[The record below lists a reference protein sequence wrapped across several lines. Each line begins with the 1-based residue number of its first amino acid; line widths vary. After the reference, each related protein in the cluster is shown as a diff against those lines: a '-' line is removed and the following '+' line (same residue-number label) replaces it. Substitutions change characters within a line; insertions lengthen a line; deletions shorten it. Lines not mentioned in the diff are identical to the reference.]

1 MAEESLPGKALVLGS
16 GAARG
21 VAHVGVIN
29 ALEDHN
35 LRPDMVVG
43 TSMGAVVG
51 AAYAAGRLPELSEFM
66 QSLDWR
72 SIITYCD
79 FSFPQQG
86 LLDGAYIM
94 NQLKELVG
102 DIQFSDLE
110 IPFYAV
116 ATDMKSGEPV
126 IFREGSVIVALRA
139 SLSVPGIFKPA
150 QLNDHW
156 YLDGGIVAPLP
167 IRQALELGAENIIA
181 VDLNH
186 HQIQR
191 NSRPRRIKG
200 FDRKD
205 ILKSDVS
212 LKNNG
217 QDASPSLWNHVE
229 RRYKTVEQSM
239 RLALYNMVQSDNSS
253 NNFPNIFDV
262 LGNSMTIM
270 EHNLSKI
277 TLEQFPPDILIQPRL
292 SHLNF
297 FDFDKAPE
305 AIKTGYHATRDKIKE
320 KPELFSQN
328 ESQSV

>member
-1 MAEESLPGKALVLGS
+1 MPETTPTKNALVLGS

-21 VAHVGVIN
+21 ITHVGVIN
-29 ALEDHN
+29 ALEDHHF
-35 LRPDMVVG
+35 RPDIVVG

-51 AAYAAGRLPELSEFM
+51 AAYAAGRLSEFSGFM
-66 QSLDWR
+66 QNIDWK
-72 SIITYCD
+72 SILTYCD

-86 LLDGAYIM
+86 LLDGNKIM
-94 NQLKELVG
+94 NQLTELIG
-102 DIQFSDLE
+102 DIQFSDLS
-110 IPFYAV
+110 IPLYAV

-126 IFREGSVIVALRA
+126 VFKEGSVVEALRA
-139 SLSVPGIFKPA
+139 SFSVPGIFKPA
-150 QLNDHW
+150 YLNDHW

-167 IRQALELGAENIIA
+167 VKQALDLGAGNIIA

-217 QDASPSLWNHVE
+217 QDAPPSLWNHVE

-239 RLALYNMVQSDNSS
+239 RLALYNMVQNDNNSS
-253 NNFPNIFDV
+253 NFPNIFDV
-262 LGNSMTIM
+262 LGSSMTIM

-277 TLEQFPPDILIQPRL
+277 TLEQYPPDILIQPQL
-292 SHLNF
+292 SHFNF
-297 FDFDKAPE
+297 FDFDKATE
-305 AIKTGYHATRDKIKE
+305 AIKTGYRSTREKIVE
-320 KPELFSQN
+320 KPELFN
-328 ESQSV
+328 QSAN